1 MSKIFTY
8 IFITF
13 FLVIS
18 SHQVFAWQKKKTNSK
33 AKITNSAK
41 KKKTASSKKKKS
53 SKKKGVK
60 NSRSKKSS
68 TAIINKP
75 IKIEDIV
82 KQVPLEIPVMR
93 DTTPTKVVSILS
105 AFKPQ
110 LKSVVKINF
119 TNAAPI
125 VDTQTVQY
133 SYQVPSQNLSF
144 SYRPIAL
151 NPLAIVLTSP
161 ANLAGNTNVKV
172 GFGNYLYQL
181 LSINFIN
188 NGPKTINNLG
198 ISTESSEGIHHLQ
211 KYRLSKFDYQ
221 GNLMRNDSS
230 SLLSHVFANQN
241 QYYRYGLVPDTL
253 RLPNSNYLQKLTNVG
268 ASVAFL
274 NKYKPSASFTYRP
287 KFEFSHLSDVQ
298 NKSNTYIAITSPMS
312 YQMNKDM
319 QFNFDVNFS
328 YSHFNSYASSS
339 NTLLRFDP
347 SLNLNKWNL
356 KILVG
361 VSPVYKSDGFKL
373 YPNIQLQHNLKDT
386 AWIIKAGWINHTT
399 NTQYGDLLN
408 ENPWITPPVNLKI
421 MSQDK
426 QFLKF
431 EVNASKHLHYGF
443 GFSLNRYVNLPFY
456 TKEPL
461 AIAAYLPGSAASG
474 LTYTNRVANGLKYYT
489 LFESKAN
496 TIDLEAHLHY
506 QFSDQFS
513 IDNHFNYTQFNYI
526 KDNEKPWGFVPVKF
540 NSTFYWQAN
549 KKLLIDGSF
558 NFMSGIESI
567 TEGASYVPKTLN
579 PITLLNAGL
588 SYKLSIPWK
597 IWVKSSNL
605 LNSQYQR
612 WGDYPALGVQ
622 INAGVVYSFYK

>member
-18 SHQVFAWQKKKTNSK
+18 SHQVFAWQKKKANTK

-41 KKKTASSKKKKS
+41 KKKTAISKKKKS
-53 SKKKGVK
+53 SKKKGAK
-60 NSRSKKSS
+60 NSRSKKST

-328 YSHFNSYASSS
+328 YSHFNSYASNS

-399 NTQYGDLLN
+399 NIQYGDLLN

-431 EVNASKHLHYGF
+431 EVNASKYLHYGF

-461 AIAAYLPGSAASG
+461 AIAAYLPGSAPPG
-474 LTYTNRVANGLKYYT
+474 FTYTNRVANGLKYYT

-496 TIDLEAHLHY
+496 TIDLEANLHY

-549 KKLLIDGSF
+549 KKLLIDGSL
-558 NFMSGIESI
+558 NFMSGIEAI
-567 TEGASYVPKTLN
+567 AEGASYVPKTLN

-612 WGDYPALGVQ
+612 WADYPALGVQ

>member
-1 MSKIFTY
+1 MF
-8 IFITF
+8 
-13 FLVIS
+13 
-18 SHQVFAWQKKKTNSK
+18 
-33 AKITNSAK
+33 
-41 KKKTASSKKKKS
+41 
-53 SKKKGVK
+53 
-60 NSRSKKSS
+60 
-68 TAIINKP
+68 
-75 IKIEDIV
+75 
-82 KQVPLEIPVMR
+82 
-93 DTTPTKVVSILS
+93 
-105 AFKPQ
+105 
-110 LKSVVKINF
+110 
-119 TNAAPI
+119 
-125 VDTQTVQY
+125 
-133 SYQVPSQNLSF
+133 
-144 SYRPIAL
+144 
-151 NPLAIVLTSP
+151 
-161 ANLAGNTNVKV
+161 
-172 GFGNYLYQL
+172 
-181 LSINFIN
+181 
-188 NGPKTINNLG
+188 
-198 ISTESSEGIHHLQ
+198 
-211 KYRLSKFDYQ
+211 
-221 GNLMRNDSS
+221 NDSS
-230 SLLSHVFANQN
+230 SLLTHVFANQN

-253 RLPNSNYLQKLTNVG
+253 SLPTSNYLQKLTNVG
-268 ASVAFL
+268 ASVVFL
-274 NKYKPSASFTYRP
+274 NKYKSNSAFTYRP
-287 KFEFSHLSDVQ
+287 KLDFSHLSDVQ

-312 YQMNKDM
+312 YQMNKEM
-319 QFNFDVNFS
+319 LFNFDVNFS

-347 SLNLNKWNL
+347 SLNLNKWKL

-386 AWIIKAGWINHTT
+386 AWIIKAGWINQTT

-408 ENPWITPPVNLKI
+408 ENPWITLPVNLKI

-431 EVNASKHLHYGF
+431 EVNASKHLQYGF

-461 AIAAYLPGSAASG
+461 AISDYLPGFPSYG
-474 LTYTNRVANGLKYYT
+474 NNRVANGLKYYT

-496 TIDLEAHLHY
+496 TIDLEANLHY

-513 IDNHFNYTQFNYI
+513 IDNHFNYTQFNYL

-549 KKLLIDGSF
+549 KKLLLDGSL
-558 NFMSGIESI
+558 NFMSGIEAV
-567 TEGASYVPKTLN
+567 TEGYSYVSKTLN

-597 IWVKSSNL
+597 VWVKSSNL

-612 WGDYPALGVQ
+612 WADYPALGVQ

>member
-1 MSKIFTY
+1 MSKLFTY
-8 IFITF
+8 ILITF

-18 SHQVFAWQKKKTNSK
+18 SHQVFAWQKKKTNTK
-33 AKITNSAK
+33 AKITNTAK
-41 KKKTASSKKKKS
+41 KKKTASIKKKKS
-53 SKKKGVK
+53 SKKKQAK
-60 NSRSKKSS
+60 KSRSNKST

-75 IKIEDIV
+75 VKIEDIV
-82 KQVPLEIPVMR
+82 KQVPLDIPVMR
-93 DTTPTKVVSILS
+93 DTAPTKVVSILS

-110 LKSVVKINF
+110 LKSAVKINF
-119 TNAAPI
+119 NNASPI
-125 VDTQTVQY
+125 IDTQTMQY

-151 NPLAIVLTSP
+151 NPLAMVLASP
-161 ANLAGNTNVKV
+161 ANLVGNTNVKV
-172 GFGNYLYQL
+172 GFGNYLYQF

-188 NGPKTINNLG
+188 NGPKTISNLG
-198 ISTESSEGIHHLQ
+198 ISTESSEGVHHLQ
-211 KYRLSKFDYQ
+211 KFRISKFDYQ
-221 GNLMRNDSS
+221 GNLLLNDSS
-230 SLLSHVFANQN
+230 SLLTHVFANQN
-241 QYYRYGLVPDTL
+241 QFYRYGLVPDTL
-253 RLPNSNYLQKLTNVG
+253 SLPTSNYLQKLTNVG
-268 ASVAFL
+268 ASVVFL
-274 NKYKPSASFTYRP
+274 NKYKPSSVFTYRP
-287 KFEFSHLSDVQ
+287 KLNFSHLSDVQ

-312 YQMNKDM
+312 YQMNKEM
-319 QFNFDVNFS
+319 LFNFDVNFS
-328 YSHFNSYASSS
+328 YSHFNSYTSSS

-347 SLNLNKWNL
+347 SLNLNKWKL

-386 AWIIKAGWINHTT
+386 AWIIKAGWINQTT

-408 ENPWITPPVNLKI
+408 ENPWITLPVNLTI

-431 EVNASKHLHYGF
+431 EVNASKHLQYGF
-443 GFSLNRYVNLPFY
+443 GLSLNRYVNLPFY

-474 LTYTNRVANGLKYYT
+474 LTYSNRVAYGLKYYT

-496 TIDLEAHLHY
+496 TIDLEANLHY

-513 IDNHFNYTQFNYI
+513 IDNHLKYTQFNYI

-558 NFMSGIESI
+558 NFMSGIEAI
-567 TEGASYVPKTLN
+567 TEGSSYVSKTLN

-588 SYKLSIPWK
+588 SYKLSVPWK
-597 IWVKSSNL
+597 IWVKSLNL

-612 WGDYPALGVQ
+612 WADYPALGVQ

>member
-1 MSKIFTY
+1 MSKLFTY

-18 SHQVFAWQKKKTNSK
+18 SHQVFAWQKKKANTK
-33 AKITNSAK
+33 AKISNVAK
-41 KKKTASSKKKKS
+41 KKKTATSNKKKS
-53 SKKKGVK
+53 SKKKGAK
-60 NSRSKKSS
+60 KSSSKKSN
-68 TAIINKP
+68 TAIIKP
-75 IKIEDIV
+75 LKIEDIV

-93 DTTPTKVVSILS
+93 DTAPTKVVSILS
-105 AFKPQ
+105 SFKPQ
-110 LKSVVKINF
+110 LKSLVKINF

-125 VDTQTVQY
+125 LDTQSVQY

-151 NPLAIVLTSP
+151 NPLAIVLASP
-161 ANLAGNTNVKV
+161 AGLVGNTNVKV

-188 NGPKTINNLG
+188 NGPKAINNLG
-198 ISTESSEGIHHLQ
+198 ISTESSEGVHHLQ
-211 KYRLSKFDYQ
+211 KFRISKFDYQ
-221 GNLMRNDSS
+221 GNLMLNDSNA
-230 SLLSHVFANQN
+230 LLTHVFANQN

-253 RLPNSNYLQKLTNVG
+253 SLPNANYLQKITNIGV
-268 ASVAFL
+268 SMAFL
-274 NKYKPSASFTYRP
+274 NKYKPGASFTYRP
-287 KFEFSHLSDVQ
+287 KLEFSHLSDVQ

-312 YQMNKDM
+312 YQMNREM
-319 QFNFDVNFS
+319 LFNFDVNFS

-347 SLNLNKWNL
+347 SLNLNKWKL
-356 KILVG
+356 KILAG
-361 VSPVYKSDGFKL
+361 VSPVYKTDGFKL
-373 YPNIQLQHNLKDT
+373 VPNIQLQHNLKDT
-386 AWIIKAGWINHTT
+386 TWVIKAGWMNITT

-408 ENPWITPPVNLKI
+408 ENPWITLPVNLKI

-431 EVNASKHLHYGF
+431 EVNASKHLQYGF

-461 AIAAYLPGSAASG
+461 AISDYLPGFPSYG
-474 LTYTNRVANGLKYYT
+474 TNRVTNGLKYYNI
-489 LFESKAN
+489 FESKAN
-496 TIDLEAHLHY
+496 TIDLEASLHY
-506 QFSDQFS
+506 QFSDRFS
-513 IDNHFNYTQFNYI
+513 IDNNFKYTQFNYI

-549 KKLLIDGSF
+549 KKLLLDGSL
-558 NFMSGIESI
+558 NFMSGIEAIS
-567 TEGASYVPKTLN
+567 EGYSYIAKILS

-597 IWVKSSNL
+597 VWVKSTNL

-612 WGDYPALGVQ
+612 WADYPALGVQ

>member
-41 KKKTASSKKKKS
+41 KKKTAISKKKKS

-60 NSRSKKSS
+60 NSRSKKST

>member
-18 SHQVFAWQKKKTNSK
+18 SHQVFAWQNKKANTK

-41 KKKTASSKKKKS
+41 KKKTAISKKKKS

-253 RLPNSNYLQKLTNVG
+253 SLPNSNYLQKLTNVG
-268 ASVAFL
+268 VSIAFL
-274 NKYKPSASFTYRP
+274 NKYKPSTSFTYRP

-373 YPNIQLQHNLKDT
+373 YPNIQLQHNLNDT

-461 AIAAYLPGSAASG
+461 AIAAYLPGSAPSG
-474 LTYTNRVANGLKYYT
+474 FTYTNRVANGLKYYT

-496 TIDLEAHLHY
+496 TIDLEANLHY

-549 KKLLIDGSF
+549 KKLLIDGSL
-558 NFMSGIESI
+558 NFMSGIEAI
-567 TEGASYVPKTLN
+567 AEGASYVPKTLN

-612 WGDYPALGVQ
+612 WADYPALGVQ

>member
-1 MSKIFTY
+1 MSKLFTY

-18 SHQVFAWQKKKTNSK
+18 SHQVFAWQKKKANTK
-33 AKITNSAK
+33 AKISNVAK
-41 KKKTASSKKKKS
+41 KKKTATSNKKKS
-53 SKKKGVK
+53 SKKKGAK
-60 NSRSKKSS
+60 KSSSKKSN
-68 TAIINKP
+68 TTFIKP
-75 IKIEDIV
+75 VKIEDIV

-93 DTTPTKVVSILS
+93 DTAPTKVVSILS
-105 AFKPQ
+105 SFKPQ
-110 LKSVVKINF
+110 LKSLVKINF

-125 VDTQTVQY
+125 LDTQSVQY

-151 NPLAIVLTSP
+151 NPLAIVLASP
-161 ANLAGNTNVKV
+161 AGLVGNTNVKV

-188 NGPKTINNLG
+188 NGPKAINNLG
-198 ISTESSEGIHHLQ
+198 ISTESSEGVHHLQ
-211 KYRLSKFDYQ
+211 KFRISKFDYQ
-221 GNLMRNDSS
+221 GNLMLNDSNA
-230 SLLSHVFANQN
+230 LLTHVFANLN

-253 RLPNSNYLQKLTNVG
+253 SLPNANYLQKITNIGV
-268 ASVAFL
+268 SMAFL
-274 NKYKPSASFTYRP
+274 NKYKPVASFTYRP
-287 KFEFSHLSDVQ
+287 KLEFSHLSDVQ

-312 YQMNKDM
+312 YQMNREM
-319 QFNFDVNFS
+319 LFNFDVNFS

-347 SLNLNKWNL
+347 SLNLNKWKL
-356 KILVG
+356 KILAG
-361 VSPVYKSDGFKL
+361 VSPVYKTDGFKL
-373 YPNIQLQHNLKDT
+373 VPNIQLQHNLKDT
-386 AWIIKAGWINHTT
+386 TWVIKAGWMNITT

-408 ENPWITPPVNLKI
+408 ENPWITLPVNLKI

-431 EVNASKHLHYGF
+431 EVNASKHLKYGF
-443 GFSLNRYVNLPFY
+443 GFSLNKFINLPFY

-461 AIAAYLPGSAASG
+461 AISSYLPVGPTSG

-496 TIDLEAHLHY
+496 TIDLEANLRY

-526 KDNEKPWGFVPVKF
+526 
-540 NSTFYWQAN
+540 
-549 KKLLIDGSF
+549 
-558 NFMSGIESI
+558 
-567 TEGASYVPKTLN
+567 
-579 PITLLNAGL
+579 
-588 SYKLSIPWK
+588 
-597 IWVKSSNL
+597 
-605 LNSQYQR
+605 
-612 WGDYPALGVQ
+612 
-622 INAGVVYSFYK
+622 

>member
-1 MSKIFTY
+1 MSKLFTY

-18 SHQVFAWQKKKTNSK
+18 SHQVFAWQKKKTNTK
-33 AKITNSAK
+33 AKITNTAK
-41 KKKTASSKKKKS
+41 KKKPSKKKQA
-53 SKKKGVK
+53 KK
-60 NSRSKKSS
+60 NRSKKST
-68 TAIINKP
+68 TAVIIKP
-75 IKIEDIV
+75 TKIEDIV

-93 DTTPTKVVSILS
+93 DTAPTKVVSILS

-125 VDTQTVQY
+125 MDTQSVQY

-151 NPLAIVLTSP
+151 NPLAIVLASP
-161 ANLAGNTNVKV
+161 ANLVGNTNAKV
-172 GFGNYLYQL
+172 GFGNYLYQF

-188 NGPKTINNLG
+188 KGPKTINNLG
-198 ISTESSEGIHHLQ
+198 ISTESSEGIHPLQ
-211 KYRLSKFDYQ
+211 KFRMSKFDYQ
-221 GNLMRNDSS
+221 GNLMLNDSS
-230 SLLSHVFANQN
+230 SLLTHVFANQN

-253 RLPNSNYLQKLTNVG
+253 SLPTSNYLQKLTNVG

-274 NKYKPSASFTYRP
+274 NKYKPSSVFTYRP

-312 YQMNKDM
+312 YQMNKEM
-319 QFNFDVNFS
+319 LFNFDVNFS

-347 SLNLNKWNL
+347 SLNLNKWKL
-356 KILVG
+356 KILLG

-373 YPNIQLQHNLKDT
+373 FPNIQLQHNLKDT
-386 AWIIKAGWINHTT
+386 TWVIKAGWMNHTT

-408 ENPWITPPVNLKI
+408 ENPWITIPVNLNI

-426 QFLKF
+426 QYLKF
-431 EVNASKHLHYGF
+431 EVNASKHLQYGF
-443 GFSLNRYVNLPFY
+443 GLSLNRYVNLPFY

-461 AIAAYLPGSAASG
+461 AISDYLPGFPSYG
-474 LTYTNRVANGLKYYT
+474 NNRVANGLKYYT
-489 LFESKAN
+489 LFESKAH
-496 TIDLEAHLHY
+496 TIDLEANLHY
-506 QFSDQFS
+506 QFSDQLS

-549 KKLLIDGSF
+549 KKLLIDGSL
-558 NFMSGIESI
+558 NFMSGIEAVK
-567 TEGASYVPKTLN
+567 EGYSYVSKTLN

-597 IWVKSSNL
+597 VWVKSSNL

-612 WGDYPALGVQ
+612 WAEYPSLGVQ

>member
-18 SHQVFAWQKKKTNSK
+18 SHQVFAWQKKKANTK

-41 KKKTASSKKKKS
+41 KKKTAISKKKKS

-461 AIAAYLPGSAASG
+461 AIAAYLPGSAPSG
-474 LTYTNRVANGLKYYT
+474 FTYTNRVANGLKYYT

-496 TIDLEAHLHY
+496 TIDLEANLHY

-513 IDNHFNYTQFNYI
+513 IDNQFNYTQFNYI

-549 KKLLIDGSF
+549 KKLLIDGSL
-558 NFMSGIESI
+558 NFMSGIEAI

-612 WGDYPALGVQ
+612 WADYPALGVQ

>member
-1 MSKIFTY
+1 MSKLFTY

-18 SHQVFAWQKKKTNSK
+18 SQQVFAWQKKKTNSK
-33 AKITNSAK
+33 AKITNTAK
-41 KKKTASSKKKKS
+41 KKKTATSKKKKS
-53 SKKKGVK
+53 SKKKQPK
-60 NSRSKKSS
+60 KSRSNKLS
-68 TAIINKP
+68 TENNNQP
-75 IKIEDIV
+75 VKIEDIV
-82 KQVPLEIPVMR
+82 KQVPLDIPVMR
-93 DTTPTKVVSILS
+93 DTAPTKVVSILS

-110 LKSVVKINF
+110 LKSAVKINF
-119 TNAAPI
+119 NNAAPI
-125 VDTQTVQY
+125 IDTQSMQY

-151 NPLAIVLTSP
+151 NPLAIVLASP
-161 ANLAGNTNVKV
+161 ANLVGNTNVKV
-172 GFGNYLYQL
+172 GFGNYLYQF

-198 ISTESSEGIHHLQ
+198 ISTESSEGVHHLQ
-211 KYRLSKFDYQ
+211 KFRISKFDYQ
-221 GNLMRNDSS
+221 GNVMFNDSS
-230 SLLSHVFANQN
+230 SLLTHVFANQN

-253 RLPNSNYLQKLTNVG
+253 RLPTSNYLQKLTNVG
-268 ASVAFL
+268 AIVVFL
-274 NKYKPSASFTYRP
+274 NKYKSNSAFTYRP
-287 KFEFSHLSDVQ
+287 KLDFSHLSDVQ

-312 YQMNKDM
+312 YQMNKEM
-319 QFNFDVNFS
+319 LFNFDVNFS

-347 SLNLNKWNL
+347 SLNLNKWKL

-386 AWIIKAGWINHTT
+386 AWVIKAGWMNHTI

-408 ENPWITPPVNLKI
+408 ENPWITQPVDLKI

-431 EVNASKHLHYGF
+431 EVNASKHLQYGF

-549 KKLLIDGSF
+549 KKLLIDGSL
-558 NFMSGIESI
+558 NFMSGIEAV
-567 TEGASYVPKTLN
+567 TEGYSYVSKTLN

-597 IWVKSSNL
+597 VWVKSSNL

-612 WGDYPALGVQ
+612 WADYPALGVQ

>member
-1 MSKIFTY
+1 MSKLFTY

-18 SHQVFAWQKKKTNSK
+18 SHQVFAWQKKKTNTK
-33 AKITNSAK
+33 AKITNTAK
-41 KKKTASSKKKKS
+41 KKKPSKKKQA
-53 SKKKGVK
+53 K
-60 NSRSKKSS
+60 NNRSKKST
-68 TAIINKP
+68 TAVIIKP
-75 IKIEDIV
+75 TKIEDIV

-93 DTTPTKVVSILS
+93 DTAPTKVVSILS

-125 VDTQTVQY
+125 MDTQSVQY

-151 NPLAIVLTSP
+151 NPLAIVLASP
-161 ANLAGNTNVKV
+161 ANLVGNTNAKV
-172 GFGNYLYQL
+172 GFGNYLYQF

-188 NGPKTINNLG
+188 KGPKTINNLG
-198 ISTESSEGIHHLQ
+198 ISTESSEGIHPLQ
-211 KYRLSKFDYQ
+211 KFRMSKFDYQ
-221 GNLMRNDSS
+221 GNLMLNDSS
-230 SLLSHVFANQN
+230 SLLTHVFANQN

-253 RLPNSNYLQKLTNVG
+253 SLPTSNYLQKLTNVG

-274 NKYKPSASFTYRP
+274 NKYKPSSVFTYRP

-312 YQMNKDM
+312 YQMNKEM
-319 QFNFDVNFS
+319 LFNFDVNFS
-328 YSHFNSYASSS
+328 YSHFNSFASSS

-347 SLNLNKWNL
+347 SLNLNKWKL

-373 YPNIQLQHNLKDT
+373 FPNIQLQHNLKDT
-386 AWIIKAGWINHTT
+386 TWVIKAGWMNHTT

-408 ENPWITPPVNLKI
+408 ENPWITIPVNLNI

-426 QFLKF
+426 QYLKF
-431 EVNASKHLHYGF
+431 EVNASKHLQYGF
-443 GFSLNRYVNLPFY
+443 GLSLNRYVNLPFY

-461 AIAAYLPGSAASG
+461 AISDYLPGFPSYG
-474 LTYTNRVANGLKYYT
+474 NNRVANGLKYYT
-489 LFESKAN
+489 LFESKAH
-496 TIDLEAHLHY
+496 TIDLEANLHY
-506 QFSDQFS
+506 QFSDQLS

-549 KKLLIDGSF
+549 KKLLIDGSL
-558 NFMSGIESI
+558 NFMSGIEAVK
-567 TEGASYVPKTLN
+567 EGYSYVSKTLN

-597 IWVKSSNL
+597 VWVKSSNL

-612 WGDYPALGVQ
+612 WAEYPSLGVQ

>member
-53 SKKKGVK
+53 SKKKGAK
-60 NSRSKKSS
+60 NSRSKKST

-253 RLPNSNYLQKLTNVG
+253 SLPNSNYLQKLTNVG

-399 NTQYGDLLN
+399 NIQYGDLLN

-431 EVNASKHLHYGF
+431 EVNASKYLHYGF

-461 AIAAYLPGSAASG
+461 AIAAYLPGSAPPG
-474 LTYTNRVANGLKYYT
+474 FTYTNRVANGLKYYT

-496 TIDLEAHLHY
+496 TIDLEANLHY

-549 KKLLIDGSF
+549 KKLLIDGSL
-558 NFMSGIESI
+558 NFMSGIEAI

-612 WGDYPALGVQ
+612 WADYPALGVQ

>member
-18 SHQVFAWQKKKTNSK
+18 SHQVFAWQKKKANTK

-41 KKKTASSKKKKS
+41 KKKTAISKKKKS

-253 RLPNSNYLQKLTNVG
+253 RLPTSNYLQKLTNVG
-268 ASVAFL
+268 ASVVFL
-274 NKYKPSASFTYRP
+274 NKYKSNSAFTYRP
-287 KFEFSHLSDVQ
+287 KLDFSHLSDVQ

-312 YQMNKDM
+312 YQMNKEM
-319 QFNFDVNFS
+319 LFNFDVNFS

-347 SLNLNKWNL
+347 SLNLNKWKL
-356 KILVG
+356 KILAG

-386 AWIIKAGWINHTT
+386 AWIIKAGWINQTT

-408 ENPWITPPVNLKI
+408 ENPWITLPVNLKI

-431 EVNASKHLHYGF
+431 EVNASKHLQYGF

-461 AIAAYLPGSAASG
+461 AISDYLPGFPSYG
-474 LTYTNRVANGLKYYT
+474 NNRVTNGLKYYT

-496 TIDLEAHLHY
+496 TIDLEANLHY

-549 KKLLIDGSF
+549 KKLLIDGSL
-558 NFMSGIESI
+558 NFMSGIEAV
-567 TEGASYVPKTLN
+567 TEGYSYVSKTLN

-597 IWVKSSNL
+597 VWVKSSNL

-612 WGDYPALGVQ
+612 WADYPALGVQ

>member
-1 MSKIFTY
+1 MSKLFTY

-33 AKITNSAK
+33 AKISNTAK
-41 KKKTASSKKKKS
+41 KKKAATNKNKKS
-53 SKKKGVK
+53 SKKKGAK
-60 NSRSKKSS
+60 KSSSKKSN
-68 TAIINKP
+68 TAIIKP
-75 IKIEDIV
+75 VKIEDIV
-82 KQVPLEIPVMR
+82 KQVPLEVPVMR
-93 DTTPTKVVSILS
+93 DTAPTKVVSILS

-125 VDTQTVQY
+125 SDTQSVQY

-151 NPLAIVLTSP
+151 NPLAIVLASP
-161 ANLAGNTNVKV
+161 DSLVGNTNVKV

-181 LSINFIN
+181 LSINYIN
-188 NGPKTINNLG
+188 IGTKTINNLG
-198 ISTESSEGIHHLQ
+198 ISTESSEGMHHLQ
-211 KYRLSKFDYQ
+211 KYRISKFDYQ
-221 GNLMRNDSS
+221 GNLLLNDSNT
-230 SLLSHVFANQN
+230 LLTHVFANQN

-253 RLPNSNYLQKLTNVG
+253 RLPNTNYLQKITNIGV
-268 ASVAFL
+268 SMSLL
-274 NKYKPSASFTYRP
+274 NKYKPSASFSYRP
-287 KFEFSHLSDVQ
+287 KFELSHLFDVQ

-312 YQMNKDM
+312 YQMNRDM
-319 QFNFDVNFS
+319 LFNFDVNFS
-328 YSHFNSYASSS
+328 YSHLNSYTSSS

-347 SLNLNKWNL
+347 SLNLNKWKL

-386 AWIIKAGWINHTT
+386 AWVIKAGWMNITT

-408 ENPWITPPVNLKI
+408 ENPWISVPVNLKI

-431 EVNASKHLHYGF
+431 EVNASKHLQYGF

-461 AIAAYLPGSAASG
+461 AISDYLPGFPSYG
-474 LTYTNRVANGLKYYT
+474 TNRVTNGLKYYNI
-489 LFESKAN
+489 FESKAN
-496 TIDLEAHLHY
+496 TIDLEASLHY
-506 QFSDQFS
+506 QFSDRFS
-513 IDNHFNYTQFNYI
+513 IDNHFNYIQFNYI

-540 NSTFYWQAN
+540 NSTFYWQVN
-549 KKLLIDGSF
+549 KKLLLDGSL
-558 NFMSGIESI
+558 NFMSGIEAIS
-567 TEGASYVPKTLN
+567 EGYSYIAKTLS

-597 IWVKSSNL
+597 VWVKSTNL

-612 WGDYPALGVQ
+612 WADYPALGVQ
-622 INAGVVYSFYK
+622 INAGVVYSFYKKV

>member
-1 MSKIFTY
+1 MSQLFKY
-8 IFITF
+8 IFIAF

-18 SHQVFAWQKKKTNSK
+18 SHQASAWQKKKSNTK
-33 AKITNSAK
+33 AKITNVAK
-41 KKKTASSKKKKS
+41 KKKLGSAKNKKS
-53 SKKKGVK
+53 SKKKGAK
-60 NSRSKKSS
+60 KRTSKKSNLS
-68 TAIINKP
+68 VSDKP
-75 IKIEDIV
+75 VKIEDIV
-82 KQVPLEIPVMR
+82 KQVPLEVPVMR
-93 DTTPTKVVSILS
+93 DTAPTKVISILS

-125 VDTQTVQY
+125 IDTQSVQY

-151 NPLAIVLTSP
+151 NPLAIVLASP
-161 ANLAGNTNVKV
+161 AKLEGNTNVKV
-172 GFGNYLYQL
+172 GFGNYLYQYL
-181 LSINFIN
+181 NLNYINY
-188 NGPKTINNLG
+188 GPKTINNLG
-198 ISTESSEGIHHLQ
+198 ISTESSEGMHHLQ

-221 GNLMRNDSS
+221 GNLMLNDSN
-230 SLLSHVFANQN
+230 SLLTHVFANQN

-253 RLPNSNYLQKLTNVG
+253 SLPTSNYLQKLTNIGV
-268 ASVAFL
+268 SMAFL
-274 NKYKPSASFTYRP
+274 NKYNASSSFTYRP

-319 QFNFDVNFS
+319 LFNFDLSFS
-328 YSHFNSYASSS
+328 YNHFNSYASSS

-347 SLNLNKWNL
+347 SLNLNKWKL

-361 VSPVYKSDGFKL
+361 ISPVYKSDYFKL
-373 YPNIQLQHNLKDT
+373 FPNIQLQHNLKDT
-386 AWIIKAGWINHTT
+386 TWVIKAGWINHTT

-408 ENPWITPPVNLKI
+408 ENPWITAPVNLKI
-421 MSQDK
+421 SSQDK

-431 EVNASKHLHYGF
+431 EVNASKHLQYGF
-443 GFSLNRYVNLPFY
+443 GISLNRYVNLPLFN
-456 TKEPL
+456 KEPL
-461 AIAAYLPGSAASG
+461 AISDYLPGSAASG
-474 LTYTNRVANGLKYYT
+474 LTYTNRVAAGLKYYT

-496 TIDLEAHLHY
+496 TIDLSAHLRY

-513 IDNHFNYTQFNYI
+513 IDNQFNYTQFNYI

-540 NSTFYWQAN
+540 NSTFYWLAN
-549 KKLLIDGSF
+549 KKLLFDGSL
-558 NFMSGIESI
+558 NFMSGIESV
-567 TEGASYVPKTLN
+567 TEGSSYVAKTLN

-588 SYKLSIPWK
+588 SYKLSVPWK
-597 IWVKSSNL
+597 VWVKSSNL

>member
-1 MSKIFTY
+1 MSKLFTY

-18 SHQVFAWQKKKTNSK
+18 SHQVFAWQKKKTNTK
-33 AKITNSAK
+33 AKITNTTK
-41 KKKTASSKKKKS
+41 KKKTASIKKKKS
-53 SKKKGVK
+53 SKKKQAK
-60 NSRSKKSS
+60 KSRSNKS
-68 TAIINKP
+68 TTTIINKP
-75 IKIEDIV
+75 VKIEDIV
-82 KQVPLEIPVMR
+82 KQVPLDIPVMR
-93 DTTPTKVVSILS
+93 DTAPTKVVSILS

-110 LKSVVKINF
+110 LKSAVKINF
-119 TNAAPI
+119 NNASPI
-125 VDTQTVQY
+125 IDTQTMQY

-151 NPLAIVLTSP
+151 NPLAMVLASP
-161 ANLAGNTNVKV
+161 ANLVGNTNVKV
-172 GFGNYLYQL
+172 GFGNYLYQF

-188 NGPKTINNLG
+188 NGPKTISNLG
-198 ISTESSEGIHHLQ
+198 ISTESSEGVHHLQ
-211 KYRLSKFDYQ
+211 KFRISKFDYQ
-221 GNLMRNDSS
+221 GNLLLNDSS
-230 SLLSHVFANQN
+230 SLLTHVFANQN
-241 QYYRYGLVPDTL
+241 QFYRYGLVPDTL
-253 RLPNSNYLQKLTNVG
+253 SLPTSNYLQKLTNVG
-268 ASVAFL
+268 ASVVFL
-274 NKYKPSASFTYRP
+274 NKYKPSSVFTYRP
-287 KFEFSHLSDVQ
+287 KLNFSHVSDVQ

-312 YQMNKDM
+312 YQMNKEM
-319 QFNFDVNFS
+319 LFNIDVNFS
-328 YSHFNSYASSS
+328 YSHFNSYSSSS

-347 SLNLNKWNL
+347 SLNLNKWKL

-386 AWIIKAGWINHTT
+386 AWIIKAGWINQTT

-408 ENPWITPPVNLKI
+408 ENPWITLPVNLTI

-431 EVNASKHLHYGF
+431 EVNASKHLQYGF
-443 GFSLNRYVNLPFY
+443 GLSLNRYVNLPFY

-474 LTYTNRVANGLKYYT
+474 LTYSNRVAYGLKYYT

-496 TIDLEAHLHY
+496 TIDLEANLHY

-513 IDNHFNYTQFNYI
+513 IDNHLKYTQFNYI

-558 NFMSGIESI
+558 NFMSGIEAI
-567 TEGASYVPKTLN
+567 TEGSSYVSKTLN

-588 SYKLSIPWK
+588 SYKLSVPWK
-597 IWVKSSNL
+597 IWVKSLNL
-605 LNSQYQR
+605 FNSQYQR
-612 WGDYPALGVQ
+612 WADYPALGVQ

>member
-1 MSKIFTY
+1 MSKLFTY

-18 SHQVFAWQKKKTNSK
+18 SHQVFAWQKKKTNTK
-33 AKITNSAK
+33 AKISNTAK
-41 KKKTASSKKKKS
+41 KKKTASSKKNKS

-60 NSRSKKSS
+60 KSSSKKST
-68 TAIINKP
+68 TAFINTP
-75 IKIEDIV
+75 VKIEDIV
-82 KQVPLEIPVMR
+82 KQVPLNIPVMR
-93 DTTPTKVVSILS
+93 DTAPTKVVSILS

-125 VDTQTVQY
+125 VDTQSVRY

-151 NPLAIVLTSP
+151 KPLAIVLASP
-161 ANLAGNTNVKV
+161 ANLVGNTNVKV

-188 NGPKTINNLG
+188 NNPKTINNLG

-211 KYRLSKFDYQ
+211 KYRISKFDYQ
-221 GNLMRNDSS
+221 GNITLKDSNA
-230 SLLSHVFANQN
+230 LLTHVLANQN

-253 RLPNSNYLQKLTNVG
+253 SLPISNYLQKLTNVG
-268 ASVAFL
+268 GSMAFL
-274 NKYKPSASFTYRP
+274 NKYKPSSSFTYRP
-287 KFEFSHLSDVQ
+287 KFEFSHISDVQ

-312 YQMNKDM
+312 YQMNREM
-319 QFNFDVNFS
+319 LFNFDVNFS
-328 YSHFNSYASSS
+328 YSYFNSYASSS

-347 SLNLNKWNL
+347 SLNLNKWKL

-361 VSPVYKSDGFKL
+361 VSPVYKTDGYKL

-386 AWIIKAGWINHTT
+386 TWVIKAGWMNHTT

-431 EVNASKHLHYGF
+431 EVNASKNLQYGF
-443 GFSLNRYVNLPFY
+443 GFSLNKYVNLPFY

-461 AIAAYLPGSAASG
+461 AIASYLPGSAPSG
-474 LTYTNRVANGLKYYT
+474 FTYTNRVANGLKYYT

-513 IDNHFNYTQFNYI
+513 INNHFNYTQFNYI

-549 KKLLIDGSF
+549 KKLLIDGSL
-558 NFMSGIESI
+558 NFMSGIEAI
-567 TEGASYVPKTLN
+567 TEGYSYVSKTLN

-597 IWVKSSNL
+597 VWVKSSNL
-605 LNSQYQR
+605 FNSQYQR
-612 WGDYPALGVQ
+612 WADYPALGVQ

>member
-1 MSKIFTY
+1 MSKLFTY

-33 AKITNSAK
+33 AKITNTAK
-41 KKKTASSKKKKS
+41 KKKPSKKKQA
-53 SKKKGVK
+53 K
-60 NSRSKKSS
+60 NNRSKKST
-68 TAIINKP
+68 TAVIIKP
-75 IKIEDIV
+75 TKIEDIV

-93 DTTPTKVVSILS
+93 DTAPTKVVSILS

-125 VDTQTVQY
+125 MDTQSVQY

-151 NPLAIVLTSP
+151 NPLAIVLASP
-161 ANLAGNTNVKV
+161 ANLVGNTNAKV
-172 GFGNYLYQL
+172 GFGNYLYQF

-188 NGPKTINNLG
+188 KGPKTINNLG
-198 ISTESSEGIHHLQ
+198 ISTESSEGIHPLQ
-211 KYRLSKFDYQ
+211 KFRMSKFDYQ
-221 GNLMRNDSS
+221 GNLMLNDSS
-230 SLLSHVFANQN
+230 SLLTHVFANQN

-253 RLPNSNYLQKLTNVG
+253 SLPTSNYLQKLTNVG

-274 NKYKPSASFTYRP
+274 NKYKPSSVFTYRP

-312 YQMNKDM
+312 YQMNKEM
-319 QFNFDVNFS
+319 LFNFDVNFS

-347 SLNLNKWNL
+347 SLNLNKWKL
-356 KILVG
+356 KILLG

-373 YPNIQLQHNLKDT
+373 FPNIQLQHNLKDT
-386 AWIIKAGWINHTT
+386 TWVIKAGWMNHTT

-408 ENPWITPPVNLKI
+408 ENPWITIPVNLNI

-426 QFLKF
+426 QYLKF
-431 EVNASKHLHYGF
+431 EVNASKHLQYGF
-443 GFSLNRYVNLPFY
+443 GLSLNRYVNLPFY

-461 AIAAYLPGSAASG
+461 AISDYLPGFPSYG
-474 LTYTNRVANGLKYYT
+474 NNRVANGLKYYT
-489 LFESKAN
+489 LFESKAH
-496 TIDLEAHLHY
+496 TIDLEANLHY
-506 QFSDQFS
+506 QFSDQLS

-549 KKLLIDGSF
+549 KKLLIDGSL
-558 NFMSGIESI
+558 NFMSGIEAVK
-567 TEGASYVPKTLN
+567 EGYSYVSKTLN

-597 IWVKSSNL
+597 VWVKSSNL

-612 WGDYPALGVQ
+612 WAEYPSLGVQ

>member
-18 SHQVFAWQKKKTNSK
+18 SHQVFAWQNKKANTK

-41 KKKTASSKKKKS
+41 KKKTAISKKKKS

-253 RLPNSNYLQKLTNVG
+253 RLPTSNYLQKLTNVG
-268 ASVAFL
+268 ASVVFL
-274 NKYKPSASFTYRP
+274 NKYKSNSAFTYRP
-287 KFEFSHLSDVQ
+287 KLDFSHLSDVQ

-312 YQMNKDM
+312 YQMNKEM
-319 QFNFDVNFS
+319 LFNFDVNFS

-347 SLNLNKWNL
+347 SLNLNKWKL
-356 KILVG
+356 KILAG

-386 AWIIKAGWINHTT
+386 AWIIKAGWINQTT

-408 ENPWITPPVNLKI
+408 ENPWITLPVNLKI

-431 EVNASKHLHYGF
+431 EVNASKHLQYGF

-461 AIAAYLPGSAASG
+461 AISDYLPGFPSYG
-474 LTYTNRVANGLKYYT
+474 NNRVTNGLKYYT

-496 TIDLEAHLHY
+496 TIDLEANLHY

-549 KKLLIDGSF
+549 KKLLIDGSL
-558 NFMSGIESI
+558 NFMSGIEAV
-567 TEGASYVPKTLN
+567 TEGYSYVSKTLN

-597 IWVKSSNL
+597 VWVKSSNL

-612 WGDYPALGVQ
+612 WADYPALGVQ